1 MHWFVFSMHLLSIS
15 SCDDLDVA
23 LPNDFVL
30 YCVSMANNV
39 LKAHIHKSLPI
50 FSSDSSNIT
59 RLYLITRH

>member
-39 LKAHIHKSLPI
+39 LKAHKISINLFPYSALTLPI
-50 FSSDSSNIT
+50 
-59 RLYLITRH
+59 